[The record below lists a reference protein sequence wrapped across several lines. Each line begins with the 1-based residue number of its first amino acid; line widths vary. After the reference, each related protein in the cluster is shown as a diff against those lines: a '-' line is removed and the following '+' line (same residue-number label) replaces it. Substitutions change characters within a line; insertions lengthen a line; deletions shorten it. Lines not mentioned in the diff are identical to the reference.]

1 MIRHLLL
8 ILLLGGMT
16 GLSAQGFLHTEGPRI
31 VGEDGQPYILKG
43 IGLGG
48 WMVQEGYMMKTSGF
62 AGAQHQL
69 RERITDLI
77 GEEATEEFYGAW
89 LANHVREADIDRMHE
104 AGFNSVRL
112 PMHYNLY
119 TLPVEEE
126 PVAGRQTW
134 LDTGI
139 ALTDSLIAWCKT
151 RDMYVVLDLH
161 AAPGGQGD
169 DVNISDRDVDKPS
182 LWESPANRAKTVA
195 LWKHLA
201 EYYADEPT
209 VAGYDIINETNYE
222 LGPENAALRELM
234 EEITDSIRSVDQQ
247 HIIFI
252 EGNGFA
258 NNFTGLTPPWDDN
271 LVYSP
276 HKYWNYNTEEALD
289 FALTLR
295 DSTDAPLYLGETGE
309 NSNVWFRNAV
319 MLFDRVDM
327 GWAWWPWKKIDNITG
342 PVSVTLNPGYQ
353 ALLDYWSGEGPRP
366 AAEAATA
373 ALMQLTEDLKL
384 ENARYQP
391 DVTDA
396 LFRQTE
402 TTDTRPW
409 TERKLPGVIYAED
422 FDLGPLNYAYMD
434 RDTGNYWV
442 ATGERTRWN
451 SGGTYRNDAVD
462 IAASEDTELT
472 QGYYVG
478 WTEPGEWMQYTVE
491 VPDAGTFDVEV
502 RVASNTT
509 GGSFHLALG
518 QEPLGATVAVPDTGG
533 PQAWR
538 SVTVKGVSIPAGTQH
553 LRIFIDQGGF
563 SVGGMRFSSAD

>member
-1 MIRHLLL
+1 MPRLLL
-8 ILLLGGMT
+8 FLLLVSA
-16 GLSAQGFLHTEGPRI
+16 GLSAQDFLRTQGSQI
-31 VGEDGQPYILKG
+31 VDGSGQPYFLHG

-62 AGAQHQL
+62 AGAQHML

-77 GEEATEEFYGAW
+77 GSEATQEFYDAW
-89 LANHVREADIDRMHE
+89 LANHVREADIQRMHE

-126 PVAGRQTW
+126 PVAGRQTF

-139 ALTDSLIAWCKT
+139 ALTDSLIAWCKA

-169 DVNISDRDVDKPS
+169 DVNISDRDVNKPS
-182 LWESPANRAKTVA
+182 LWESQANRDKTVA

-201 EYYADEPT
+201 TRYADEPT
-209 VAGYDIINETNYE
+209 VAGYDLINETNYV
-222 LGPENAALRELM
+222 LGEDNAPLGALMR
-234 EEITDSIRSVDQQ
+234 EITDSIRSVDQR
-247 HIIFI
+247 HIIFV

-271 LVYSP
+271 MVYSP
-276 HKYWNYNTEEALD
+276 HKYWNYNTEEALG
-289 FALTLR
+289 FALALR
-295 DSTDAPLYLGETGE
+295 DTTNTPLYLGETGE

-319 MLFDRVDM
+319 MLFDEVDM
-327 GWAWWPWKKIDNITG
+327 GWAWWPWKKIESITG

-353 ALLDYWSGEGPRP
+353 KLLDYWSGEGPRP
-366 AAEAATA
+366 SAEDATA

-384 ENARYQP
+384 ENARYQR

-396 LFRQTE
+396 MFRQTRTTE
-402 TTDTRPW
+402 TLPW
-409 TERKLPGVIYAED
+409 IEHRLPGTVYAED
-422 FDLGPLNYAYMD
+422 FDLGPLRYAYMD

-442 ATGERTRWN
+442 STGERSRWN
-451 SGGTYRNDAVD
+451 SGGAYRNDAVD
-462 IAASEDTELT
+462 IGLSDDTELT

-478 WTEPGEWMQYTVE
+478 WTEPGEWLQYTVDVAE
-491 VPDAGTFDVEV
+491 AGTYDATL
-502 RVASNTT
+502 RVASDTT
-509 GGSFHLALG
+509 GGRFRFALDEA
-518 QEPLGATVAVPDTGG
+518 QLRFIVDVPNTGG
-533 PQAWR
+533 DQEWITL
-538 SVTVKGVSIPAGTQH
+538 TVRGLRLPAGEQR
-553 LRIFIDQGGF
+553 LRLYVDGGGF
-563 SVGGMRFSSAD
+563 NVGGMRFARAQ